1 MSEGRWK
8 REVTRGINR
17 DNICKNPAT
26 HMSQAHV
33 FSLFA
38 YISIFTHVFDAR
50 PCSTGGLNCRAM
62 GHCGMFSGVAHDELE
77 DFTSSVWWQT
87 SGQLSQ
93 AANVSQVPPVT
104 LIDFTR
110 TRTRMIS
117 CSVAEWS
124 LGDTRS
130 KLRT

>member
-8 REVTRGINR
+8 REVMRGISR
-17 DNICKNPAT
+17 ETICKNPAT
-26 HMSQAHV
+26 HMSQA
-33 FSLFA
+33 
-38 YISIFTHVFDAR
+38 YIFDAR
-50 PCSTGGLNCRAM
+50 PSSTGGLNCRAM

-77 DFTSSVWWQT
+77 NFTSSVWWQT
-87 SGQLSQ
+87 SGQLTQ